1 MTTVDRFERTVTE
14 WLHED
19 AGHHL
24 PDHLGEVL
32 ATTATTRQRPAWS
45 SLERWLP
52 LDTIVRQPLAA
63 LPRPGRLLLAA
74 ALVVALLGLLIFAA
88 GSSTQKPLLPYG
100 LAKNGAE
107 LVGSGGDIYAVQ
119 PGGIK
124 GTPTIGGPS
133 FDFGPTWSRD
143 GTKFSFLRATSQPGA
158 TGGSVI
164 LAVANA
170 DGSNI
175 VELTGELDGVDWTS
189 WSPDG
194 RRMAFEATA
203 GSGMSLTVVDLATRA
218 ARVLTTDAVSDVA
231 WLPPAGDEL
240 VYRGGDTSP
249 ALYAI
254 RADGTG
260 APRRL
265 TAGTGADQYDY
276 MSPVVSPDGHSIV
289 FVRYTG
295 TVTGT
300 RLFVLDLATRQERQ
314 LPAPDGTFQ
323 RNAVISPDGR
333 SVAYGET
340 LTDGTFTAV
349 VAPADGSST
358 GRYVG
363 PNPLM
368 GSTGNLGL
376 HMAFSP
382 DGTALVA
389 HYDGPNNTSTV
400 WWLPV
405 DGSAGRVIDQGSFE
419 DVDVQRLAP

>member
-1 MTTVDRFERTVTE
+1 MTTVDRFQRTVTE

-19 AGHHL
+19 ADYHL

-32 ATTATTRQRPAWS
+32 AATATTRQRPAWS

-52 LDTIVRQPLAA
+52 LDTLVRQPFAA
-63 LPRPGRLLLAA
+63 LPRPGRLLIAA
-74 ALVVALLGLLIFAA
+74 VIAVALLGLALFAV
-88 GSSTQKPLLPYG
+88 GSATHKPLLPYG
-100 LAKNGAE
+100 LAKNGTE
-107 LVGSGGDIYAVQ
+107 LIGSGGDIYAVQ
-119 PGGIK
+119 PGGAK
-124 GTPTIGGPS
+124 ATPLIGGAS
-133 FDFGPTWSRD
+133 FDFGPVWSRD
-143 GTKFSFLRATSQPGA
+143 GSKFSFLRATSQPSA
-158 TGGSVI
+158 SGGSVI

-175 VELTGELDGVDWTS
+175 VELTGELAGVDWTS

-194 RRMAFEATA
+194 RRIAFEATA
-203 GSGMSLTVVDLATRA
+203 PSGMSLTVVDLATRA
-218 ARVLTTDAVSDVA
+218 ARVLTTEVVSDVA

-240 VYRGGDTSP
+240 VYRGGDASP

-260 APRRL
+260 APRRV

-276 MSPVVSPDGHSIV
+276 MSPAVSPDGQSIV

-295 TVTGT
+295 PVTGA
-300 RLFVLDLATRQERQ
+300 RLFVLDVATGQERQ

-323 RNAVISPDGR
+323 DGAVFSPDGR
-333 SVAYGET
+333 SVAYGEV
-340 LTDGTFTAV
+340 LVDGTFTAV

-363 PNPLM
+363 PNPLVP
-368 GSTGNLGL
+368 STGDLGIGI
-376 HMAFSP
+376 AFSP

-389 HYDGPNNTSTV
+389 HYDGPNDTSTL

-405 DGSAGRVIDQGSFE
+405 DGSAGHVIDQGSFE